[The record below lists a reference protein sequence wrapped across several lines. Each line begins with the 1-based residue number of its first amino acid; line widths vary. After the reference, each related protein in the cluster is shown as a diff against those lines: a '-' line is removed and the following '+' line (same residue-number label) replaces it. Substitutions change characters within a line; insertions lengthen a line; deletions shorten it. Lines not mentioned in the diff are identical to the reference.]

1 VCAKLCES
9 KRKEAVIQQSELGAW
24 RKLRWEVNEGRRKRE
39 EGGRREEGGGTP
51 REEGGGRRE
60 E

>member
-24 RKLRWEVNEGRRKRE
+24 RKLRWEVDEGRRKRE
-39 EGGRREEGGGTP
+39 EGGRREEGGG
-51 REEGGGRRE
+51 GR
-60 E
+60 